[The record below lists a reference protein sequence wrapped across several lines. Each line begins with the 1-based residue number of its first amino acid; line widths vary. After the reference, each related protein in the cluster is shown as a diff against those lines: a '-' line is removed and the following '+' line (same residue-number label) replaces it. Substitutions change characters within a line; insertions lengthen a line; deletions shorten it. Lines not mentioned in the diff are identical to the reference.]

1 MTETAAQ
8 ATLLVDGSTEMTR
21 AADDLAARLPGPM
34 AAFARLAYNYRWS
47 WTPGGN
53 EVFAAID
60 PLSWDRSNRNPVRLL
75 LDASSATLE
84 RVASDE
90 RLMEQAKAILA
101 TVESDR
107 ARPPMPGHASAQRP
121 VAFLCAEFA
130 VHTSLPIYAGGLG
143 VLAGDILKEASDMA
157 VPMVAVGLLYRQGYF
172 LQRMDRTGYQHEYW
186 IPLDP
191 ERVPAALV
199 RNTDGE
205 PVTVSVPLRGRQLT
219 VQVWR
224 VQVGRVPL
232 FLLDADRRENS
243 RTDRWI
249 TARLYESDRAIRLAQ
264 YALLGIGSMRA
275 LEAMGMDPA
284 VVHLNEGH
292 AGLAPLELARRDIAA
307 GVDRHTAFA
316 AARERT
322 VFTTHTPVAAGN
334 EGYDTAEIAEVMGDF
349 PGEIGMDFDSF
360 LQLGRTRPENP
371 HEPFVMT
378 PLGIKMSRCANA
390 VSRRH
395 GEVAR
400 QMWQPLFPERPV
412 DTVPIGHVTNGVHVP
427 TWMAPATRAL
437 LDRHLAD
444 GWITRAADAE
454 TWAAVEEIPDA
465 ELWALRCRLRAE
477 FVEYVRDRA
486 VATRLARS
494 EDREMVAAAERG
506 FSADAL
512 TIGFARRLATY
523 KRLYLLTLEP
533 QRVSRLITDRAR
545 PMQLILAG
553 KAHPNDEEGKRSAQG
568 LFSFKELANAAER
581 VAFLD
586 NYDLGIASQLVAG
599 CDLWV
604 NLPRPP
610 LEASGTSG
618 MKSVLNGGLNL
629 SILDGWWAEAFDG
642 ANGWGIP
649 SDPVYDPS
657 VQDSRDA
664 TAFYDLLEHE
674 VAPLFY
680 ERDADGIPHGWVR
693 RIKRSLRTN
702 GPRFSATRMVQD
714 YVDSA
719 YLLRTVSAGE

>member
-1 MTETAAQ
+1 
-8 ATLLVDGSTEMTR
+8 
-21 AADDLAARLPGPM
+21 
-34 AAFARLAYNYRWS
+34 
-47 WTPGGN
+47 
-53 EVFAAID
+53 
-60 PLSWDRSNRNPVRLL
+60 
-75 LDASSATLE
+75 
-84 RVASDE
+84 
-90 RLMEQAKAILA
+90 
-101 TVESDR
+101 
-107 ARPPMPGHASAQRP
+107 
-121 VAFLCAEFA
+121 
-130 VHTSLPIYAGGLG
+130 
-143 VLAGDILKEASDMA
+143 
-157 VPMVAVGLLYRQGYF
+157 
-172 LQRMDRTGYQHEYW
+172 
-186 IPLDP
+186 
-191 ERVPAALV
+191 
-199 RNTDGE
+199 
-205 PVTVSVPLRGRQLT
+205 
-219 VQVWR
+219 
-224 VQVGRVPL
+224 
-232 FLLDADRRENS
+232 
-243 RTDRWI
+243 
-249 TARLYESDRAIRLAQ
+249 
-264 YALLGIGSMRA
+264 
-275 LEAMGMDPA
+275 
-284 VVHLNEGH
+284 
-292 AGLAPLELARRDIAA
+292 
-307 GVDRHTAFA
+307 
-316 AARERT
+316 
-322 VFTTHTPVAAGN
+322 
-334 EGYDTAEIAEVMGDF
+334 
-349 PGEIGMDFDSF
+349 
-360 LQLGRTRPENP
+360 
-371 HEPFVMT
+371 
-378 PLGIKMSRCANA
+378 
-390 VSRRH
+390 
-395 GEVAR
+395 
-400 QMWQPLFPERPV
+400 
-412 DTVPIGHVTNGVHVP
+412 VPIGHVTNGVHVP

-454 TWAAVEEIPDA
+454 TWAAVEDIPDA

-649 SDPVYDPS
+649 GDPVYDPS

-680 ERDADGIPHGWVR
+680 DRDADGIPHGWVR